1 MLSDAAPEVAIS
13 VRKVAKKFKLFA
25 SKRQRVAEALHPLRK
40 RLHQEFW
47 ALRDVSF
54 DIHRGEIIGILGKNG
69 SGKSTLLQIICGVM
83 RPTAGEVI
91 ANGRISALLELGA
104 GFNPEFT
111 GRENVLL
118 NGAIAGFSRHEMLRR
133 MPDIEAFAEI
143 GEFFDQPVKTYSSG
157 MFVRVA
163 FAAAIHI
170 DPEILVV
177 DEALSVGDSKFQHR
191 CFQRIRAFM
200 EQGKTI
206 VVVSHSADTLLR
218 ICHRGIVMDGGEVRF
233 VGRIAEAVNCYQNL
247 LFGAVAPGPALPE
260 RAPEDA
266 AHALMNSLAGDGR
279 DLIAT
284 KPNYNRHE
292 VRLGNRAVSIVD
304 FDIIANGVRNPPE
317 IPVQART
324 EVIIKL
330 RFNADTPCISVGFGL
345 VTVDGTFVFGTNL
358 FMLER
363 ELIDGAAGAQVA
375 VRYRFINSVAGGDYF
390 LNLGCNQIMDG
401 SDHYLDV
408 RRSVARV
415 KFAYTHGIVGFVNL
429 AAEPDVVMFAPQAR
443 RAVA

>member
-1 MLSDAAPEVAIS
+1 
-13 VRKVAKKFKLFA
+13 
-25 SKRQRVAEALHPLRK
+25 
-40 RLHQEFW
+40 
-47 ALRDVSF
+47 
-54 DIHRGEIIGILGKNG
+54 
-69 SGKSTLLQIICGVM
+69 
-83 RPTAGEVI
+83 
-91 ANGRISALLELGA
+91 
-104 GFNPEFT
+104 
-111 GRENVLL
+111 
-118 NGAIAGFSRHEMLRR
+118 
-133 MPDIEAFAEI
+133 
-143 GEFFDQPVKTYSSG
+143 

-191 CFQRIRAFM
+191 CFQRIREFM

-233 VGRIAEAVNCYQNL
+233 VGRIAEAVNTYQNL
-247 LFGAVAPGPALPE
+247 LFGAVVPGPALPE
-260 RAPEDA
+260 RAPEGEPTDG
-266 AHALMNSLAGDGR
+266 LMLSLPEDGR
-279 DLIAT
+279 DLIQA

-324 EVIIKL
+324 ELIIKL
-330 RFNADTPCISVGFGL
+330 RFNTDVPCTSVGFAL
-345 VTVDGTFVFGTNL
+345 VTVDGTYIFGTNL

-363 ELIDGAAGAQVA
+363 PLIDGAAGAQAA
-375 VRYRFINSVAGGDYF
+375 VRYRFISTVAGGDYF

-429 AAEPDVVMFAPQAR
+429 AAEPEVAMLAAPALAQ
-443 RAVA
+443 RALA

>member
-1 MLSDAAPEVAIS
+1 MLSDPAPQVAIS
-13 VRKVAKKFKLFA
+13 VRGVAKKFKLFA
-25 SKRQRVAEALHPLRK
+25 SKKQRVAEALHPLRR

-54 DIHRGEIIGILGKNG
+54 DIHQGEIIGILGKNG

-83 RPTAGEVI
+83 RPSRGEVV
-91 ANGRISALLELGA
+91 AHGRISALLELGA

-118 NGAIAGFSRHEMLRR
+118 NGAIAGFSRQEMLRR
-133 MPDIEAFAEI
+133 LPAIEAFAEI
-143 GEFFDQPVKTYSSG
+143 GDFFDQPVKTYSSG

-218 ICHRGIVMDGGEVRF
+218 ICHRGIVMDGGELRF
-233 VGRIAEAVNCYQNL
+233 IGRIAEAVNCYQNL
-247 LFGAVAPGPALPE
+247 LFGAVAPLEAPPEPEPA
-260 RAPEDA
+260 
-266 AHALMNSLAGDGR
+266 HGLMRSPGGDGR
-279 DLIAT
+279 DLIPA

-292 VRLGNRAVSIVD
+292 IRLGNRAVTIVD
-304 FDIIANGVRNPPE
+304 FDIIANGLRNPPE
-317 IPVQART
+317 IPAQART
-324 EVIIKL
+324 EVIIRL
-330 RFNADTPCISVGFGL
+330 RFHADVPSTSVGFGL
-345 VTVDGTFVFGTNL
+345 VTVDGTFVVGTNL

-363 ELIDGAAGAQVA
+363 PLIDGAAGAHAA
-375 VRYRFINSVAGGDYF
+375 VRYRFTSAVAGGDYF
-390 LNLGCNQIMDG
+390 LNLGCTQIMDG

-415 KFAYTHGIVGFVNL
+415 KFAYTHGIIGFVNL

-443 RAVA
+443 REMA